1 MALDVVAFLER
12 AMDDA
17 KATNFAG
24 LCCLVTESAIAGAP
38 RALRKGHDIK
48 MPEELGVVFREV
60 PRTAL
65 HPRRCSSGR
74 EVAHVFYMSIFGGVE
89 HLRAEVRNRLVFE
102 AASAYRDFIEDAVTD
117 PRAGAVF
124 S

>member
-24 LCCLVTESAIAGAP
+24 LCCLVTGRVIAGAG
-38 RALRKGHDIK
+38 RALRKGRDIK
-48 MPEELGVVFREV
+48 MPEELGVVLGKSQ
-60 PRTAL
+60 TAL

-89 HLRAEVRNRLVFE
+89 HLRVYRGFCLPLAEPPRRRLLK
-102 AASAYRDFIEDAVTD
+102 
-117 PRAGAVF
+117 
-124 S
+124 